1 MRANL
6 PRRTPAL
13 ILGLSLAGF
22 AALACGIPASIAGTN
37 STTSSGTTAQQPTRC
52 EISLERVQGG
62 TMIEGRVTS
71 DTTVN
76 GSYTMAITSRSSGGS
91 TTIRQSG
98 DFQATPGSPA
108 ILSETRMM
116 GAPGNHNVDLD
127 VRVGGR
133 ALSCDQAEL

>member
-13 ILGLSLAGF
+13 IIGLSLAGV
-22 AALACGIPASIAGTN
+22 AAVACGIPASIAGTN
-37 STTSSGTTAQQPTRC
+37 SNTSAQQPTRC

-71 DTTVN
+71 DTTIN

-98 DFQATPGSPA
+98 DFQATPGTPA

-116 GAPGNHNVDLD
+116 GAPGNHDVDLD
-127 VRVGGR
+127 VRVSGR